1 MASDKD
7 KKRRK
12 NSMATLV
19 TQAGRAPFDHFGF
32 VNPPVY
38 RGSTV
43 LFPTMGDLELLR
55 QPYTY
60 GTKGTPTTRALEG
73 AWSEIAGAADTVLVP
88 SGLAAIALALLTA
101 TKAGA
106 HLLVTDSAYSPTRAF
121 CDGFLA
127 RFGVTTEY
135 YDPAVG
141 AGIATLI
148 RPETTAVLVESPGS
162 QSMEIQDV
170 PAISAAAREK
180 GVCVVIDNTW
190 ATPLLFPPHERG
202 CDLAIE
208 AGTKYLSGHSDIL
221 IGLVSANAK
230 WAKRLRH
237 TFNLFAMG
245 AGPDDA
251 ALALRGMRTMA
262 LRLKAQGR
270 AALDIAHWLA
280 ARPEVVRVLHPAL
293 PSHPGHDI
301 WKRDF
306 SGSSGVF
313 SIILK
318 PAPKEAV
325 EAFVDGLEL
334 FGIGYSWGGYESL
347 ILPFDCAPYRTATRW
362 APEGPALR
370 FSIGLEDVADLKD
383 DLDAGF
389 ARLGDALSLK
399 ASLISRR
406 PE

>member
-1 MASDKD
+1 MSTDKIE
-7 KKRRK
+7 KRRNK
-12 NSMATLV
+12 RMATLV

-38 RGSTV
+38 RGSTI
-43 LFPTMGDLELLR
+43 LFPTVADLEGLR

-60 GTKGTPTTRALEG
+60 GTKGTPTTRALET

-88 SGLAAIALALLTA
+88 SGLAAISLSLLTA

-135 YDPAVG
+135 YDPAIG
-141 AGIATLI
+141 AGIAGLI
-148 RPETTAVLVESPGS
+148 RQETTAVLVESPGS
-162 QSMEIQDV
+162 QSMEVQDT
-170 PAISAAAREK
+170 PAIAEAAHEQ
-180 GVCVVIDNTW
+180 GLCVIVDNTW
-190 ATPLLFPPHERG
+190 ATPLLFPPHARG

-221 IGLVSANAK
+221 LGLVSANAR

-237 TFNLFAMG
+237 TFNLFAIG
-245 AGPDDA
+245 ASPDDA
-251 ALALRGMRTMA
+251 SLALRGLRTMS
-262 LRLKAQGR
+262 LRLKEQGR
-270 AALDIAHWLA
+270 AALEIAQWLA

-293 PSHPGHDI
+293 PDHPGHEI

-318 PAPKEAV
+318 PAPKAAV
-325 EAFVDGLEL
+325 DAFVDSLEL

-347 ILPFDCAPYRTATRW
+347 VLPFDCAPYRTATRW
-362 APEGPALR
+362 APGGPALR
-370 FSIGLEDVADLKD
+370 FSIGLEDVD
-383 DLDAGF
+383 DLREDLEAGF
-389 ARLGDALSLK
+389 ARLAEK
-399 ASLISRR
+399 C
-406 PE
+406 

>member
-1 MASDKD
+1 MASDEGGKS
-7 KKRRK
+7 KRR
-12 NSMATLV
+12 MATLL
-19 TQAGRAPFDHFGF
+19 TQAGRAPFEHFGF

-43 LFPTMGDLELLR
+43 LFPTVADLEGLR

-60 GTKGTPTTRALEG
+60 GTKGTPTTRALEE
-73 AWSEIAGAADTVLVP
+73 AWSEIAGAADTALVP

-135 YDPAVG
+135 YDPTIGSDV
-141 AGIATLI
+141 AGLI
-148 RPETTAVLVESPGS
+148 REETTAVLMESPGS

-170 PAISAAAREK
+170 PAIAAAARAR
-180 GVCVVIDNTW
+180 GVCVIIDNTW

-221 IGLVSANAK
+221 LGLVSANAK

-245 AGPDDA
+245 ASPDDA
-251 ALALRGMRTMA
+251 SLALRGMRTMA
-262 LRLKAQGR
+262 LRLKEQGR
-270 AALDIAHWLA
+270 AAFDVAQWLE
-280 ARPEVVRVLHPAL
+280 ARPEVARVLHPAL
-293 PSHPGHDI
+293 PSHPGHAL

-318 PAPKEAV
+318 PTPKQAA

-334 FGIGYSWGGYESL
+334 FGIGFSWGGYESL
-347 ILPFDCAPYRTATRW
+347 VLPFNCAPYRTATRW

-370 FSIGLEDVADLKD
+370 FSIGLEDVADLKE
-383 DLDAGF
+383 DLEAGF
-389 ARLGDALSLK
+389 ARLRDCLSGP
-399 ASLISRR
+399 A
-406 PE
+406 E

>member
-1 MASDKD
+1 MNSDKD
-7 KKRRK
+7 EKRRK
-12 NSMATLV
+12 KRMATLV

-43 LFPTMGDLELLR
+43 LFPTVADFENLN

-60 GTKGTPTTRALEG
+60 GTKGTPTTRALET
-73 AWSEIAGAADTVLVP
+73 AWSQIAGAQDTVLVP

-121 CDGFLA
+121 CDGFLK
-127 RFGVTTEY
+127 RFGVAADY
-135 YDPAVG
+135 YDPLIG
-141 AGIATLI
+141 GGIAALI

-162 QSMEIQDV
+162 LSMEVQDV
-170 PAISAAAREK
+170 PAIAAAAHDK
-180 GVCVVIDNTW
+180 GVCVIIDNTW
-190 ATPLLFPPHERG
+190 ATPLHFPPHARG

-208 AGTKYLSGHSDIL
+208 AGTKYLSGHADLL

-237 TFNLFAMG
+237 TFNMLAIG
-245 AGPDDA
+245 SGPDDA
-251 ALALRGMRTMA
+251 SLALRGMRTMA
-262 LRLKAQGR
+262 LRLREQER

-280 ARPEVVRVLHPAL
+280 ARPEVARVLHPAL
-293 PSHPGHDI
+293 PDHPGHEV

-313 SIILK
+313 SIILHPVSK
-318 PAPKEAV
+318 QAV
-325 EAFVDGLEL
+325 DAFVDGLEH
-334 FGIGYSWGGYESL
+334 FGIGFSWGGYESL
-347 ILPFDCAPYRTATRW
+347 VLPFDCAQSRTATRW
-362 APEGPALR
+362 AAEGPALR
-370 FSIGLEDVADLKD
+370 FSIGLEDVADLRE
-383 DLDAGF
+383 DLEAGF
-389 ARLGDALSLK
+389 ARLNG
-399 ASLISRR
+399 
-406 PE
+406 

>member
-1 MASDKD
+1 MSGDKHE
-7 KKRRK
+7 KKRAKR
-12 NSMATLV
+12 MATVV
-19 TQAGRAPFDHFGF
+19 THAGRAPFDHFGF
-32 VNPPVY
+32 VNTPIY

-43 LFPTMGDLELLR
+43 LFPNVAALEAND

-60 GTKGTPTTRALEG
+60 GTKGTPTTRALES

-121 CDGFLA
+121 CDGFLK

-135 YDPAVG
+135 YDPAIG
-141 AGIATLI
+141 AGIMDLI

-162 QSMEIQDV
+162 QSMEVQDV
-170 PAISAAAREK
+170 PAIAAAAHEK
-180 GVCVVIDNTW
+180 DVCAIIDNTW
-190 ATPLLFPPHERG
+190 ATPLYFPPHERG

-208 AGTKYLSGHSDIL
+208 AGTKYLSGHSDML
-221 IGLVSANAK
+221 LGLVSANAR

-251 ALALRGMRTMA
+251 ALALRGLRTMA
-262 LRLKAQGR
+262 LRLREQER
-270 AALDIAHWLA
+270 AALDIAKWLGEQ
-280 ARPEVVRVLHPAL
+280 PEVSRVLHPAL
-293 PSHPGHDI
+293 PDHPGHAL

-318 PAPKEAV
+318 PV
-325 EAFVDGLEL
+325 EKARVDAFVDGLEM

-347 ILPFDCAPYRTATRW
+347 VLPFDCAPYRTATRW
-362 APEGPALR
+362 APEGPAVR

-383 DLDAGF
+383 DLAAGL
-389 ARLGDALSLK
+389 ARLRA
-399 ASLISRR
+399 
-406 PE
+406 P

>member
-1 MASDKD
+1 MSTDKIE
-7 KKRRK
+7 KRRNK
-12 NSMATLV
+12 RMATLV
-19 TQAGRAPFDHFGF
+19 TQAGRSSFDHFGF

-38 RGSTV
+38 RGSTI
-43 LFPTMGDLELLR
+43 LFPTVADLEGLR

-60 GTKGTPTTRALEG
+60 GTKGTPTTRALET

-88 SGLAAIALALLTA
+88 SGLAAISLALLTA
-101 TKAGA
+101 TRAGA

-127 RFGVTTEY
+127 RFGVETQY
-135 YDPAVG
+135 FDPAIG
-141 AGIATLI
+141 EGIAGLI
-148 RPETTAVLVESPGS
+148 RQETTAVLVESPGS
-162 QSMEIQDV
+162 QSMEVQDV
-170 PAISAAAREK
+170 PAIAAAAHEQ
-180 GVCVVIDNTW
+180 GLCVIADNTW

-221 IGLVSANAK
+221 LGLVSANAR

-245 AGPDDA
+245 ASPDDA
-251 ALALRGMRTMA
+251 SLALRGLRTMS
-262 LRLKAQGR
+262 LRLKEQGR
-270 AALDIAHWLA
+270 AALEIAQWLA
-280 ARPEVVRVLHPAL
+280 ARPEVARVLHPAL
-293 PSHPGHDI
+293 PEHPCHEV

-313 SIILK
+313 SIILQ
-318 PAPKEAV
+318 PAPKAAV
-325 EAFVDGLEL
+325 AAFVDGLEL

-347 ILPFDCAPYRTATRW
+347 VLPFDCAPYRTATRW

-370 FSIGLEDVADLKD
+370 FSIGLEDVEDLKE
-383 DLDAGF
+383 DLVAGF
-389 ARLGDALSLK
+389 ARLRAPG
-399 ASLISRR
+399 
-406 PE
+406 

>member
-1 MASDKD
+1 
-7 KKRRK
+7 
-12 NSMATLV
+12 MATLV

-73 AWSEIAGAADTVLVP
+73 AWSEIAGAAETVLVP

-180 GVCVVIDNTW
+180 GVCIVIDNTW

>member
-73 AWSEIAGAADTVLVP
+73 AWSEIAGAAETVLVP

-347 ILPFDCAPYRTATRW
+347 VLPFDCAPYRTATRW

>member
-1 MASDKD
+1 MKIDKTE
-7 KKRRK
+7 KRRK
-12 NSMATLV
+12 KRMATLV

-43 LFPTMGDLELLR
+43 LFPTVADLDSLN

-60 GTKGTPTTRALEG
+60 GTKGTPTTRALET
-73 AWSEIAGAADTVLVP
+73 AWSEIAGAKETVLVP

-106 HLLVTDSAYSPTRAF
+106 HLLVTDSAYSPTRGF
-121 CDGFLA
+121 CDGFLQ
-127 RFGVTTEY
+127 RFGVATEY
-135 YDPAVG
+135 YDPAIG
-141 AGIATLI
+141 AGISELI
-148 RPETTAVLVESPGS
+148 RPETTAVLLESPGS
-162 QSMEIQDV
+162 LSMDIQDV
-170 PAISAAAREK
+170 PAIAAAAHDK

-190 ATPLLFPPHERG
+190 ATPLNFPPHERG

-208 AGTKYLSGHSDIL
+208 AGTKYLSGHADLL

-237 TFNLFAMG
+237 TFNMLAIG

-251 ALALRGMRTMA
+251 SLALRGMRTMA
-262 LRLKAQGR
+262 LRLREQER
-270 AALDIAHWLA
+270 AALDIARWLA
-280 ARPEVVRVLHPAL
+280 ARPEVARVLHPAL
-293 PSHPGHDI
+293 PDHPGHAL

-306 SGSSGVF
+306 DGASGVF

-318 PAPKEAV
+318 PASKQAV
-325 EAFVDGLEL
+325 DAFVDGLAH

-347 ILPFDCAPYRTATRW
+347 VLPFDCAPFRTATRW

-370 FSIGLEDVADLKD
+370 FSIGLEDVADLKE
-383 DLDAGF
+383 DLEAGF
-389 ARLGDALSLK
+389 ARLGGA
-399 ASLISRR
+399 
-406 PE
+406 